1 LWLIITLVSLVVFFL
16 LVFSIPLDLSLR
28 LDANGTIKFQ
38 SKLVWLFGILYK
50 RISKKEKKTKKVKQK
65 KVKDKKS
72 GVNRALFFLR
82 TKGLLKQVKVLIKD
96 IFSSLSI
103 RRLKANLM
111 IGLDN
116 PADTGLLF
124 AYIGPASVFLNNSKK
139 YSISIE
145 PSFEDEV
152 ILKGY
157 IHAVIRLIPIRVV
170 IPLLKF
176 IFSPLIFRIVKELFI
191 SKWKKK

>member
-1 LWLIITLVSLVVFFL
+1 MWLIIILVSLFIFFL

-28 LDANGTIKFQ
+28 LDTNGRISFQ
-38 SKLVWLFGILYK
+38 SKLVWFFGLLSKTIG
-50 RISKKEKKTKKVKQK
+50 KKEKKKKVKQR
-65 KVKDKKS
+65 KVKDRKS

-96 IFSSLSI
+96 IFSSLNI
-103 RRLKANLM
+103 RRLKVNLI

-124 AYIGPASVFLNNSKK
+124 AYIGPASVFFNPSKK
-139 YSISIE
+139 FSIRIE
-145 PSFEDEV
+145 PSFDDEA

-176 IFSPLIFRIVKELFI
+176 IFSPPLFRIGKVLIE

>member
-1 LWLIITLVSLVVFFL
+1 MWLIITLVSLVIFFL

-28 LDANGTIKFQ
+28 LDVNGRISFQ
-38 SKLVWLFGILYK
+38 SRLVWLFGLLSK
-50 RISKKEKKTKKVKQK
+50 RIGKKERKKKAKQR
-65 KVKDKKS
+65 KVKDKKG

-82 TKGLLKQVKVLIKD
+82 IKGLLKQVKVLIKD
-96 IFSSLSI
+96 IFCSLNI
-103 RRLKANLM
+103 RRLETNLV
-111 IGLDN
+111 IGLDD

-124 AYIGPASVFLNNSKK
+124 AYIGPASVFFNPSKK
-139 YSISIE
+139 YCISIE
-145 PSFEDEV
+145 PSFEDEA

-176 IFSPLIFRIVKELFI
+176 IFSPPVFRIGRALFV

>member
-1 LWLIITLVSLVVFFL
+1 L

-28 LDANGTIKFQ
+28 LDANGSIRFQ
-38 SKLVWLFGILYK
+38 SKLVWLFGLLSN
-50 RISKKEKKTKKVKQK
+50 RIGRKEKKKKVKQK
-65 KVKDKKS
+65 KVKDKKG
-72 GVNRALFFLR
+72 GVNKALLFLR
-82 TKGLLKQVKVLIKD
+82 TKGLLKQVRVLIKD
-96 IFSSLSI
+96 IFNSVSI
-103 RRLKANLM
+103 RRLKANLI

-124 AYIGPASVFLNNSKK
+124 AYIGPASIFLNHSRK

-145 PSFEDEV
+145 PSFEDEA

-157 IHAVIRLIPIRVV
+157 IHVVIRLIPIRVV

-176 IFSPLIFRIVKELFI
+176 LFSLPILRIVKALLV
-191 SKWKKK
+191 SKSKKK